1 MTLLVEYANQASFFN
16 FRLWK
21 IISLPLRLVLI
32 ENRNQLIN
40 PEESIESDIA
50 HHLKNLSYGTDIQ
63 GMLSWSTKTWTLI
76 NNYSVI
82 VAYFGCHGTNDQR
95 GEFLHLLGKNIR
107 TPRLAKISTI
117 IQKNADLHENLKGW
131 R

>member
-1 MTLLVEYANQASFFN
+1 MEPIFKACYLDLL
-16 FRLWK
+16 K
-21 IISLPLRLVLI
+21 
-32 ENRNQLIN
+32 
-40 PEESIESDIA
+40 
-50 HHLKNLSYGTDIQ
+50 
-63 GMLSWSTKTWTLI
+63 KTWTLI

-117 IQKNADLHENLKGW
+117 IQKNADLHENLKGKV
-131 R
+131 